1 MKEKEKGGWLPIV
14 GLILLIAVLFAGVKL
29 VFAGL
34 GYVIPQ
40 DEGPEETGTWYQMY
54 NEQGEAVRY
63 TLREPGEIDLSAPD
77 IAQWM
82 EQAAGELEQTPE
94 TEGIVFWLY
103 RQDTDEY
110 LLYLPDQDRSL
121 LEGGLT
127 ASEETEEDSEVCL
140 VLRARTPE
148 NSKPVAPEETLYC
161 FATTSDSWNGI
172 RVRVILDG
180 REQEVRKLT
189 SIGDRLYSTEETYIG
204 RDRLEGSRDMSRRT
218 LRCLRC
224 GGTMELL
231 RREFL
236 QLGKTG
242 WVLGD
247 LDNLLAGALDVDIL
261 CCSDCGKLE
270 FFRGEWSELEDPEG
284 SGIARMECPSCGRS
298 YELDSPKCPFCGK
311 KNTRLF

>member
-1 MKEKEKGGWLPIV
+1 
-14 GLILLIAVLFAGVKL
+14 
-29 VFAGL
+29 
-34 GYVIPQ
+34 
-40 DEGPEETGTWYQMY
+40 
-54 NEQGEAVRY
+54 
-63 TLREPGEIDLSAPD
+63 
-77 IAQWM
+77 
-82 EQAAGELEQTPE
+82 
-94 TEGIVFWLY
+94 
-103 RQDTDEY
+103 
-110 LLYLPDQDRSL
+110 
-121 LEGGLT
+121 
-127 ASEETEEDSEVCL
+127 
-140 VLRARTPE
+140 
-148 NSKPVAPEETLYC
+148 
-161 FATTSDSWNGI
+161 
-172 RVRVILDG
+172 
-180 REQEVRKLT
+180 
-189 SIGDRLYSTEETYIG
+189 
-204 RDRLEGSRDMSRRT
+204 MSRRT

-261 CCSDCGKLE
+261 FCSDCGKLE

>member
-1 MKEKEKGGWLPIV
+1 
-14 GLILLIAVLFAGVKL
+14 
-29 VFAGL
+29 
-34 GYVIPQ
+34 
-40 DEGPEETGTWYQMY
+40 
-54 NEQGEAVRY
+54 
-63 TLREPGEIDLSAPD
+63 
-77 IAQWM
+77 M

-110 LLYLPDQDRSL
+110 LLYLPDQDHSL

-204 RDRLEGSRDMSRRT
+204 RDRLEGS
-218 LRCLRC
+218 
-224 GGTMELL
+224 GT
-231 RREFL
+231 
-236 QLGKTG
+236 
-242 WVLGD
+242 
-247 LDNLLAGALDVDIL
+247 
-261 CCSDCGKLE
+261 
-270 FFRGEWSELEDPEG
+270 
-284 SGIARMECPSCGRS
+284 
-298 YELDSPKCPFCGK
+298 
-311 KNTRLF
+311 

>member
-40 DEGPEETGTWYQMY
+40 DEGPEGTGTWYQMY
-54 NEQGEAVRY
+54 NERGEAVRY

-110 LLYLPDQDRSL
+110 L
-121 LEGGLT
+121 
-127 ASEETEEDSEVCL
+127 
-140 VLRARTPE
+140 RARTPE
-148 NSKPVAPEETLYC
+148 NSEPVAPEETLYC

-204 RDRLEGSRDMSRRT
+204 RDRLEGS
-218 LRCLRC
+218 
-224 GGTMELL
+224 GT
-231 RREFL
+231 
-236 QLGKTG
+236 
-242 WVLGD
+242 
-247 LDNLLAGALDVDIL
+247 
-261 CCSDCGKLE
+261 
-270 FFRGEWSELEDPEG
+270 
-284 SGIARMECPSCGRS
+284 
-298 YELDSPKCPFCGK
+298 
-311 KNTRLF
+311 